1 MTEPFD
7 SGAAPPL
14 LDAWTLAHPGIAH
27 PPSAGVYEDSWAK
40 PPHCCD
46 FIFVSAD
53 LAARV
58 RSVTI
63 DVTTQASDHQPVLI
77 EFAD

>member
-1 MTEPFD
+1 MTGPFA
-7 SGAAPPL
+7 SGAAPQL
-14 LDAWTLAHPGIAH
+14 FDAWTQAHPGIAH
-27 PPSAGVYEDSWAK
+27 PPSAGVHEDSWAK
-40 PPHCCD
+40 PPYCCD

-63 DVTTQASDHQPVLI
+63 DATTQASDHQPVLL
-77 EFAD
+77 ELAD